1 MKSLLNNLKNLLPY
15 LLLVCIYFFFINIE
29 ARKTYNNNTK
39 QNDKRND
46 KRNDKKL
53 DINKVNLRITI
64 PVIPYNDEK

>member
-46 KRNDKKL
+46 KKL

>member
-29 ARKTYNNNTK
+29 ARKTYNNSTN
-39 QNDKRND
+39 QNDKKN
-46 KRNDKKL
+46 KSNDKKL
-53 DINKVNLRITI
+53 DINKGNLRITI